1 MAKKRER
8 LEVIRD
14 ILKVV
19 NESGNSIK
27 PTPLLRKSNMS
38 TKRFNEYFTELQKKE
53 LVKEII
59 TKKGKEI
66 SLTEKGMQYLNKYS
80 IIKEFVN
87 EFGL

>member
-14 ILKVV
+14 MLKVV
-19 NESGNSIK
+19 RDSGSSIK

-38 TKRFNEYFTELQKKE
+38 TKRFNEYYVELEEKGF
-53 LVKEII
+53 VKEII

-66 SLTEKGMQYLNKYS
+66 TLTEKGFQYLNKYS
-80 IIKEFVN
+80 VIKEFVR
-87 EFGL
+87 EFEL

>member
-66 SLTEKGMQYLNKYS
+66 SLTEKGMQYFNKYS